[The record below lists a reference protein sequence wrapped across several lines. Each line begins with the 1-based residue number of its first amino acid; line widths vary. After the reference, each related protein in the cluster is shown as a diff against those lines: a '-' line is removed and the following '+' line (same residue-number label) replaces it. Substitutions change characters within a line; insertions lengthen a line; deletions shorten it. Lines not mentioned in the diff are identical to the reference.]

1 MHVQRLAGPTFSS
14 LFQYLLVSPARQL
27 ESEQECEGQPP
38 QERSMRA
45 GERIRSV
52 RGGERAGGGGRGL
65 QGAAE
70 GEDWAA
76 TLARGAAS
84 KHLHGG
90 TVSE

>member
-1 MHVQRLAGPTFSS
+1 
-14 LFQYLLVSPARQL
+14 
-27 ESEQECEGQPP
+27 
-38 QERSMRA
+38 MRA

-52 RGGERAGGGGRGL
+52 RGGERAGGGGERAAER
-65 QGAAE
+65 AAE